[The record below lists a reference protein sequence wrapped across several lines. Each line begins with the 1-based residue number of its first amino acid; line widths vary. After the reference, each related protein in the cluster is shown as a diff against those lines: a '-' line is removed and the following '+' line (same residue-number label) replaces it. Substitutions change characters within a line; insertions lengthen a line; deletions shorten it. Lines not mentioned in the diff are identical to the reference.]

1 MSQSNNCFTD
11 KALIEPVQVIDVVA
25 SLPQQQPGHQ
35 QQQQAQKH
43 TTIHSG
49 FKDNTSLTTHLN
61 SPSSKNYTSRYI
73 SICQRNSFQ
82 PLQLTPEMLQSIID
96 AHNIKNGNTLW
107 DLSSVFYTRN
117 LKTEM
122 VFCVPFSQSEHGDFT
137 EMAYTI
143 RYPEYKPSDEE
154 WTIRQ
159 SGVYHRLNRKT
170 KQSLYIVFN
179 PTPNSKMHQALLSNL
194 QSDDSKSS
202 FWLHQTLFAT
212 YVPAWRHYIASLE
225 RRFLPIANTAAAT
238 YINEELRIGH
248 GHLSSLISIQKD
260 FLQIPTI
267 LEAAGDV
274 LTELNAL
281 VSLDLAN
288 QETQKLKN
296 IQRQCETYSR
306 TATHLQQ
313 RVQITA
319 QLLADTLLFRDQV
332 LANEQNGNMLQLNRS
347 AVFLTTLTLLYLP
360 ASFLTSFFG
369 MNFFAMDQ
377 QDNKIIGTPMIWIFV
392 VSAILLTVATFIM
405 YNWLSSHEAFFRT
418 MAPKKW
424 MPADLNIRKLTR
436 RLTANK
442 TTDRATG
449 V

>member
-1 MSQSNNCFTD
+1 
-11 KALIEPVQVIDVVA
+11 
-25 SLPQQQPGHQ
+25 
-35 QQQQAQKH
+35 
-43 TTIHSG
+43 
-49 FKDNTSLTTHLN
+49 
-61 SPSSKNYTSRYI
+61 
-73 SICQRNSFQ
+73 
-82 PLQLTPEMLQSIID
+82 MLQSTVD
-96 AHNIKNGNTLW
+96 AHDIKNAETLW
-107 DLSSVFYTRN
+107 DLTSVFYTRN

-122 VFCVPFSQSEHGDFT
+122 VFCVPFTQTEDGDFIGMYT
-137 EMAYTI
+137 YSACNKKKRDEAEKIEMAYTI

-179 PTPNSKMHQALLSNL
+179 PTPNSKLHQSLLAHV

-225 RRFLPIANTAAAT
+225 RRFLPIANTASAT

-248 GHLSSLISIQKD
+248 AHLSSLISIQKD
-260 FLQIPTI
+260 FLQISTI
-267 LEAAGDV
+267 LAAAGDV

-281 VSLDLAN
+281 ISSDEI

-360 ASFLTSFFG
+360 ASFLT
-369 MNFFAMDQ
+369 
-377 QDNKIIGTPMIWIFV
+377 
-392 VSAILLTVATFIM
+392 VSLPL
-405 YNWLSSHEAFFRT
+405 
-418 MAPKKW
+418 
-424 MPADLNIRKLTR
+424 
-436 RLTANK
+436 
-442 TTDRATG
+442 
-449 V
+449 

>member
-1 MSQSNNCFTD
+1 
-11 KALIEPVQVIDVVA
+11 
-25 SLPQQQPGHQ
+25 
-35 QQQQAQKH
+35 
-43 TTIHSG
+43 
-49 FKDNTSLTTHLN
+49 
-61 SPSSKNYTSRYI
+61 
-73 SICQRNSFQ
+73 
-82 PLQLTPEMLQSIID
+82 
-96 AHNIKNGNTLW
+96 
-107 DLSSVFYTRN
+107 
-117 LKTEM
+117 
-122 VFCVPFSQSEHGDFT
+122 
-137 EMAYTI
+137 MAYSI

-159 SGVYHRLNRKT
+159 SGIYHRLNRKT

-179 PTPNSKMHQALLSNL
+179 PTPNSKLHQALLSTL
-194 QSDDSKSS
+194 QFADGKRSS

-225 RRFLPIANTAAAT
+225 RRFLPIANTASAT

-248 GHLSSLISIQKD
+248 EHLSSLISIQKD

-267 LEAAGDV
+267 VEAAVDV
-274 LTELNAL
+274 LTALSPLFHL
-281 VSLDLAN
+281 VSSGAET

-360 ASFLTSFFG
+360 ASFLTVSSPVIS
-369 MNFFAMDQ
+369 
-377 QDNKIIGTPMIWIFV
+377 III
-392 VSAILLTVATFIM
+392 
-405 YNWLSSHEAFFRT
+405 N
-418 MAPKKW
+418 
-424 MPADLNIRKLTR
+424 
-436 RLTANK
+436 RLT
-442 TTDRATG
+442 
-449 V
+449 

>member
-1 MSQSNNCFTD
+1 MTSPSNNCFIVD
-11 KALIEPVQVIDVVA
+11 KPLIEPVVVIDVVA
-25 SLPQQQPGHQ
+25 SHQPG
-35 QQQQAQKH
+35 QQAQNH
-43 TTIHSG
+43 TSIQSE
-49 FKDNTSLTTHLN
+49 FKDNATLSTHLN
-61 SPSSKNYTSRYI
+61 SPSNKNYASRYI

-82 PLQLTPEMLQSIID
+82 PLQITREMLQTIID
-96 AHNIKNGNTLW
+96 SHEIADGDALW

-122 VFCVPFSQSEHGDFT
+122 VFCIPFTQTKDGDFIDT
-137 EMAYTI
+137 AYTI
-143 RYPEYKPSDEE
+143 RYPEYKLSDEE

-159 SGVYHRLNRKT
+159 SGIYHRLNRKT
-170 KQSLYIVFN
+170 GQSLHVLFN
-179 PTPNSKMHQALLSNL
+179 PTPKSKLYQSLLAQL
-194 QSDDSKSS
+194 QTNDEKSPA
-202 FWLHQTLFAT
+202 WLHQTLFAT
-212 YVPAWRHYIASLE
+212 YIPAWRQYIASLE

-248 GHLSSLISIQKD
+248 GHLSSLVSIQKD

-267 LEAAGDV
+267 LAAAGDV
-274 LTELNAL
+274 LTQ
-281 VSLDLAN
+281 LDCLTPLGAN
-288 QETQKLKN
+288 RKETQSLKN
-296 IQRQCETYSR
+296 IQRQCDTYSR

-332 LANEQNGNMLQLNRS
+332 LAKEQNGNMLQLNRS

-377 QDNKIIGTPMIWIFV
+377 QDDIIVATPMIWIFV
-392 VSAILLTVATFIM
+392 VSAILLTVATFTM
-405 YNWLSSHEAFFRT
+405 YNWLCSHEAFFRT

-424 MPADLNIRKLTR
+424 MTHDLNIRSLTR
-436 RLTANK
+436 RLTEK
-442 TTDRATG
+442 KMTDRGNG

>member
-1 MSQSNNCFTD
+1 
-11 KALIEPVQVIDVVA
+11 
-25 SLPQQQPGHQ
+25 
-35 QQQQAQKH
+35 
-43 TTIHSG
+43 
-49 FKDNTSLTTHLN
+49 
-61 SPSSKNYTSRYI
+61 
-73 SICQRNSFQ
+73 
-82 PLQLTPEMLQSIID
+82 
-96 AHNIKNGNTLW
+96 
-107 DLSSVFYTRN
+107 
-117 LKTEM
+117 
-122 VFCVPFSQSEHGDFT
+122 
-137 EMAYTI
+137 MAYTI
-143 RYPEYKPSDEE
+143 RYPEYKPLDEE

-159 SGVYHRLNRKT
+159 SGIYHRLNRKT
-170 KQSLYIVFN
+170 KQSLCIVFN
-179 PTPNSKMHQALLSNL
+179 PTPNSKLHQALLSHL
-194 QSDDSKSS
+194 RSDDSKPS

-281 VSLDLAN
+281 VSSDAAN

-360 ASFLTSFFG
+360 ASFLTVSPPSCP
-369 MNFFAMDQ
+369 
-377 QDNKIIGTPMIWIFV
+377 KRYMIN
-392 VSAILLTVATFIM
+392 LLT
-405 YNWLSSHEAFFRT
+405 
-418 MAPKKW
+418 
-424 MPADLNIRKLTR
+424 
-436 RLTANK
+436 
-442 TTDRATG
+442 
-449 V
+449 

>member
-1 MSQSNNCFTD
+1 
-11 KALIEPVQVIDVVA
+11 
-25 SLPQQQPGHQ
+25 
-35 QQQQAQKH
+35 
-43 TTIHSG
+43 
-49 FKDNTSLTTHLN
+49 
-61 SPSSKNYTSRYI
+61 
-73 SICQRNSFQ
+73 
-82 PLQLTPEMLQSIID
+82 
-96 AHNIKNGNTLW
+96 
-107 DLSSVFYTRN
+107 
-117 LKTEM
+117 
-122 VFCVPFSQSEHGDFT
+122 
-137 EMAYTI
+137 MAYTI

-159 SGVYHRLNRKT
+159 SGIYHRLNRKT

-179 PTPNSKMHQALLSNL
+179 PTPNSKLHQALLSTL
-194 QSDDSKSS
+194 QFNDSKRSP

-281 VSLDLAN
+281 VSSDATD
-288 QETQKLKN
+288 TQKLKN
-296 IQRQCETYSR
+296 TQRQCETYSR

-360 ASFLTSFFG
+360 ASFLTVSPRLYQHYHESTDVTKSFFG

-377 QDNKIIGTPMIWIFV
+377 QDNTIIGTPMIWIFV

>member
-1 MSQSNNCFTD
+1 MG
-11 KALIEPVQVIDVVA
+11 I
-25 SLPQQQPGHQ
+25 
-35 QQQQAQKH
+35 
-43 TTIHSG
+43 
-49 FKDNTSLTTHLN
+49 
-61 SPSSKNYTSRYI
+61 
-73 SICQRNSFQ
+73 
-82 PLQLTPEMLQSIID
+82 
-96 AHNIKNGNTLW
+96 
-107 DLSSVFYTRN
+107 SSVCIHT
-117 LKTEM
+117 LLVIKKGEA
-122 VFCVPFSQSEHGDFT
+122 EKI

-179 PTPNSKMHQALLSNL
+179 PTPNSKLHQSLLAHF
-194 QSDDSKSS
+194 QSDDSESS

-212 YVPAWRHYIASLE
+212 YIPAWRHYIASLE
-225 RRFLPIANTAAAT
+225 RRFLPIANTASAT

-248 GHLSSLISIQKD
+248 AHLSSLISIQKD

-267 LEAAGDV
+267 LAAAGDV

-281 VSLDLAN
+281 ISSDAN

-306 TATHLQQ
+306 TATHLRQ

-347 AVFLTTLTLLYLP
+347 AVFLTTLTLVYLP
-360 ASFLTSFFG
+360 ASFLT
-369 MNFFAMDQ
+369 
-377 QDNKIIGTPMIWIFV
+377 
-392 VSAILLTVATFIM
+392 VSLPL
-405 YNWLSSHEAFFRT
+405 
-418 MAPKKW
+418 
-424 MPADLNIRKLTR
+424 
-436 RLTANK
+436 
-442 TTDRATG
+442 
-449 V
+449 